1 LGYLW
6 RDGLINR
13 KIIANQAL
21 DRHFWEEIR
30 GLRDGLITKK
40 IAMSKFLMNLWEE
53 IRVSTDALK
62 TKENKALDR
71 ALGGDW
77 SIKKTAVAIT
87 RFISR
92 KELEYEDR
100 GGYYDDSVASAGEKP

>member
-1 LGYLW
+1 MGYLW

-71 ALGGDW
+71 ALGGDS
-77 SIKKTAVAIT
+77 SIKKDCSSYNE
-87 RFISR
+87 FH
-92 KELEYEDR
+92 
-100 GGYYDDSVASAGEKP
+100 